1 MIIALAIAG
10 LALVVVTLLWFAG
23 DSSPGSEGASADSS
37 AHGASRTKGARAT
50 GPGSRHTDAA
60 NASHS
65 NRANTA
71 HLALPAQLSTDP
83 SPFGALEGRI
93 VNWSTRVGVVGAEL
107 EFVNRGVTHSAVTG
121 ADGSYRFEA
130 PSEGAWALA
139 IVTAEGYLPYAP
151 ELGRGGVVWVSSPY
165 QKLER
170 ADLFLFPRI
179 DYAGTVVDTQG
190 QPVANAEIELFGADS
205 GELALVGIESSFQ
218 SDADGRFV
226 FHAPDFALLEAR
238 HPDHPT
244 GRARVD
250 GPAQLSHTLTITMG
264 GVPTPSQA
272 AITGRIIDGAGQPL
286 AGVEVRAMPTRV
298 GGRDPSLARS
308 PTAVS
313 ESDGRFVLAPL
324 DDLTY
329 VVGARLSARP
339 WVQSGA
345 VKPGGEVELKVEDGL
360 ELAGLLV
367 NEHGDPVV
375 AGSVSLLRVY
385 GPLRRSRVAGL
396 SVFDPGGAFSFGG
409 LVPGH
414 YELEAIAQ
422 GRARSK
428 PVAVKLPRKGR
439 PVRIVLG
446 AGGSVYGR
454 VVDADTGDPLALAH
468 VSVSGLA
475 SGDSVM
481 PSLSSTVTDTE
492 GAFELTGIEAGR
504 ISVDVSAFDHDGKI
518 LSGIQITAGERHG
531 PLEVSL
537 APVAEGA
544 KPKTE
549 LAGIGVAIAP
559 TRDAIRILDVIEG
572 GGAEAAGLVV
582 GDSITGVD
590 GVPVVELGFEGS
602 MQNIRGEVGTTVA
615 VQIRRQ
621 ADPSGEPETVI
632 VQRRLISGV

>member
-10 LALVVVTLLWFAG
+10 LALVVATLVWFAG
-23 DSSPGSEGASADSS
+23 DSSGNSDAASADLDARASS
-37 AHGASRTKGARAT
+37 RDEGARSTA
-50 GPGSRHTDAA
+50 PNSRHTDAA
-60 NASHS
+60 NATHS
-65 NRANTA
+65 NSANTA
-71 HLALPAQLSTDP
+71 HLALPAQLSTDT

-93 VNWSTRVGVVGAEL
+93 VDWGTRVGVAGAEL
-107 EFVNRGVTHSAVTG
+107 EFISRGVTHSAVTG

-170 ADLFLFPRI
+170 ADLFLFPRV
-179 DYAGTVVDTQG
+179 DYAGTVVDTEG
-190 QPVANAEIELFGADS
+190 RPVADADIELFGADS
-205 GELALVGIESSFQ
+205 GELALVGIESSFH

-250 GPAQLSHTLTITMG
+250 APAQLSHTLTITMG
-264 GVPTPSQA
+264 GVPNPSQA

-286 AGVEVRAMPTRV
+286 AGVEVRTMPTRI
-298 GGRDPSLARS
+298 GGRDPSLARA

-313 ESDGRFVLAPL
+313 DAEGRFVLAPL

-329 VVGARLSARP
+329 VVGAQLSARP

-345 VKPGGEVELKVEDGL
+345 VKPGDEVELRLEDGL
-360 ELAGLLV
+360 EIAGRLV
-367 NEHGDPVV
+367 DQHGDPVV

-385 GPLRRSRVAGL
+385 GPLRRSRVANL

-409 LVPGH
+409 LGPGH

-428 PVAVKLPRKGR
+428 PVKVKLPRSGG
-439 PVRIVLG
+439 PVKIVLG
-446 AGGSVYGR
+446 TGGSFYGR
-454 VVDADTGDPLALAH
+454 VVDASTGEPLALAH
-468 VSVSGLA
+468 VSVNGLA

-504 ISVDVSAFDHDGKI
+504 ISVDVAAFDHDSKI

-531 PLEVSL
+531 PVEIAL
-537 APVAEGA
+537 APVAEGEQ
-544 KPKTE
+544 PKVE

-559 TRDAIRILDVIEG
+559 TRDAIYIRDVVEG
-572 GGAEAAGLVV
+572 GGAEEAGIVA
-582 GDSITGVD
+582 GDSIIGVD
-590 GVPVVELGFEGS
+590 GVSVVELGFEGS
-602 MQNIRGEVGTTVA
+602 MQNIRGQAGTKV
-615 VQIRRQ
+615 VIELRRKGD
-621 ADPSGEPETVI
+621 AGASPESVI
-632 VQRRLISGV
+632 VQRRVISGV